1 MKPRTADVATFCN
14 GALWALQLSRSPP
27 SRSPRL
33 PSTVR
38 ASATTFRP
46 MRGEVRRK
54 LAVIAA
60 TVLVV
65 LMTSSSLASARNA
78 GRPTS
83 EVQDFAYDA
92 ASRLLAKTAS
102 SAASTDAFL
111 HPDTG
116 RLADR

>member
-1 MKPRTADVATFCN
+1 
-14 GALWALQLSRSPP
+14 
-27 SRSPRL
+27 
-33 PSTVR
+33 
-38 ASATTFRP
+38 

-54 LAVIAA
+54 LALIAA

-65 LMTSSSLASARNA
+65 LMTCSSFASARNA
-78 GRPTS
+78 DRPTS